1 MAATRCP
8 YFSFTLSGSSV
19 DRKVLRQCPCRG
31 DREAGVVT
39 TAGPGR
45 SRKHL
50 SALGLRREAGHGFRP
65 TSMARNPTVLNQGAD
80 GKCQVVE
87 QGWLT
92 IGQEGQADPSRPTGR
107 RYKAALQ
114 RLDEARD
121 RDGRAVAVRSGDDLH
136 ADRQGLP

>member
-8 YFSFTLSGSSV
+8 YFSFTLSSSSFV
-19 DRKVLRQCPCRG
+19 RKALRQCPCRG

-45 SRKHL
+45 WRKHF
-50 SALGLRREAGHGFRP
+50 SALNLRRQVGNGFRP

-92 IGQEGQADPSRPTGR
+92 IGQEGQARAAIRPPP
-107 RYKAALQ
+107 AA
-114 RLDEARD
+114 
-121 RDGRAVAVRSGDDLH
+121 
-136 ADRQGLP
+136 